1 MIREAMPYTL
11 MYGIPRLQNRCATLK
26 CVRSDWNRIGKQVLV
41 LSGFLLLLVAPGPL
55 GSQSNSSGVPT
66 TPNPASPSA
75 PAKSD
80 TRPIDD
86 FAGLTFTDDQK
97 TKIAQIRQDAG
108 LRREAVVKNERLTE
122 GQKDTTLEGLQRIEM
137 SKIFKVLTP
146 DQQAEVRKR
155 MMARRAAEQQ
165 VQQSK
170 QAAPQ

>member
-1 MIREAMPYTL
+1 MAYTL
-11 MYGIPRLQNRCATLK
+11 VFGIPRLQKRCTTLK
-26 CVRSDWNRIGKQVLV
+26 CVRWNRNRIGKQLLV
-41 LSGFLLLLVAPGPL
+41 VCGFLSLLVAPGRVR
-55 GSQSNSSGVPT
+55 SQSNSSGAPA
-66 TPNPASPSA
+66 TPHPASPAA
-75 PAKSD
+75 PIKRD